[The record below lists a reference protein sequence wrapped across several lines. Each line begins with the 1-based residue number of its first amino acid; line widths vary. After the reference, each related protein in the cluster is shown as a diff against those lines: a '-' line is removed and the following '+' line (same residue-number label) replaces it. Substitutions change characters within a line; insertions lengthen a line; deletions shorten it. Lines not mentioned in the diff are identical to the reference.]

1 MKIVRNIANGILAGI
16 LISIGGGVFLACY
29 GDGSILSRTIGSFFF
44 SVALLCI
51 CYKKYSLY
59 TGKIGYILE
68 KHGKADLSV
77 LLWGLFGNIIATVP
91 VGLLM
96 RYAIP
101 SMGTAADIVCAAKLS
116 QDWWQTLVRGI
127 FCGFLVY
134 LAVTIFRMEDKNY
147 ISAILI
153 GIPTFILSGYEHSI
167 ADMFYF
173 GAAGVLNADAIV
185 FLALVV
191 LGNSIGGVLMAALE
205 RIVNPP
211 AKH

>member
-1 MKIVRNIANGILAGI
+1 MKIIRNMAHGLLAGI

-29 GDGSILSRTIGSFFF
+29 GDGSLVSRTIGSFFF

-51 CYKKYSLY
+51 CHKKYSLY

-68 KHGKADLSV
+68 QHGKADVSV
-77 LLWGLFGNIIATVP
+77 LLWGLVGNILATVP

-101 SMGTAADIVCAAKLS
+101 SMGTAADVVCAAKLS

-134 LAVTIFRMEDKNY
+134 LAVTIFRDKN
-147 ISAILI
+147 STQAILI

-173 GAAGVLNADAIV
+173 GAAGVLNADAIL

-191 LGNSIGGVLMAALE
+191 LGNSIGGVLMAVLE
-205 RIVNPP
+205 RIVTPP
-211 AKH
+211 AKTE

>member
-1 MKIVRNIANGILAGI
+1 MKIIRNMANGLLAGI

-29 GDGSILSRTIGSFFF
+29 GDGSLVSRTIGSLFF

-68 KHGKADLSV
+68 QHGKADISV
-77 LLWGLFGNIIATVP
+77 LLWGLVGNILATVP

-101 SMGTAADIVCAAKLS
+101 SMGTAADVVCAAKLS

-134 LAVTIFRMEDKNY
+134 LAVTIFRDKN
-147 ISAILI
+147 STQAILI

-173 GAAGVLNADAIV
+173 GAAGVLNADAIL

-191 LGNSIGGVLMAALE
+191 LGNSIGAVLMAVLE
-205 RIVNPP
+205 RIVTPP
-211 AKH
+211 AKTE

>member
-1 MKIVRNIANGILAGI
+1 MKAIRNTANGLLAGI

-29 GDGSILSRTIGSFFF
+29 GDGSILARTVGSLFF

-51 CYKKYSLY
+51 CYKGYSLY

-68 KHGKADLSV
+68 KHTGADISI
-77 LLWGLFGNIIATVP
+77 LLWGLVGNIIATVP
-91 VGLLM
+91 VGLLL

-101 SMGTAADIVCAAKLS
+101 SMGAAADIVCAAKLE
-116 QDWWQTLVRGI
+116 QAWWQTLVRGI

-134 LAVTIFRMEDKNY
+134 LAVSIFRTKNT
-147 ISAILI
+147 SQAILL

-173 GAAGVLNADAIV
+173 GAAGLLNADAVI

-191 LGNSIGGVLMAALE
+191 LGNSIGGVLLPLLE
-205 RIVNPP
+205 MIVSPP
-211 AKH
+211 AKA

>member
-1 MKIVRNIANGILAGI
+1 MRAIRNFVNGILAGI

-29 GDGSILSRTIGSFFF
+29 GDGSLVSRTIGSVFF
-44 SVALLCI
+44 STALLCI
-51 CYKKYSLY
+51 CFKGYSLY

-68 KHGKADLSV
+68 KHSKADISV
-77 LLWGLFGNIIATVP
+77 LLWGLVGNIIATVP

-101 SMGTAADIVCAAKLS
+101 SMGAAADVVCAAKLS

-134 LAVTIFRMEDKNY
+134 LAVSIFRDKN
-147 ISAILI
+147 STQAILL
-153 GIPTFILSGYEHSI
+153 GIPAFILSCYEHSI

-173 GAAGVLNADAIV
+173 GAAGLLNLDAVI
-185 FLALVV
+185 FLLLVV
-191 LGNSIGGVLMAALE
+191 LGNSIGGVLLPLFE

-211 AKH
+211 MKN